1 MAATRAMW
9 TAQTNTGQNESST
22 GALDSA
28 HHNQV
33 CALRPFGASFGGPQ
47 AHSPIGSG
55 YRSGFAPGGLLP
67 TGLNTQS
74 MTLAG
79 LYGA

>member
-33 CALRPFGASFGGPQ
+33 CALRPFGASFGG
-47 AHSPIGSG
+47 AEAVFTSSALDGKVVFWSPNEVSAAMANLGK
-55 YRSGFAPGGLLP
+55 
-67 TGLNTQS
+67 
-74 MTLAG
+74 
-79 LYGA
+79 